1 MGGKQVTSEA
11 PRETTGER
19 STGEPSRTEASLA
32 LSGDSTRLAQVRRFA
47 ASFLTTA
54 RGAAGVLVRVE
65 TVEAVQLIVSELV
78 TNALRHAPGP
88 ALLGLSISDGAL
100 RIEVSDSSPVAPA
113 ARVPDPARVGQHGL
127 EMVTALARSVSVET
141 AATGKR
147 VVAVVAL
154 A

>member
-1 MGGKQVTSEA
+1 MGGRHVTSEA

-19 STGEPSRTEASLA
+19 PAGEPSRTEASLA
-32 LSGDSTRLAQVRRFA
+32 LSGDSTRLAQARRFA
-47 ASFLTTA
+47 ASFLTTVC
-54 RGAAGVLVRVE
+54 GAAGVLVRLE

-88 ALLGLSISDGAL
+88 AQLGLSISDGAL
-100 RIEVSDSSPVAPA
+100 RIEVRDSNPVPPA

-127 EMVTALARSVSVET
+127 EIVRALARSVSVET